1 MENKKEGGFLFL
13 IDIDENYRNQLEVWL
28 RAHNISYQKLELF
41 YDYLKSLNNLID
53 TTFLGHDS
61 YYNESEIKSHFN
73 WCWDKNNENFSK
85 ERIYFKQH
93 GNHHEYFWVFFYEA
107 YYVPL
112 SENNKPRIIEYFK
125 KLFDLKYVKN
135 RSEIDLLNEI
145 YKILNQ
151 HLK

>member
-1 MENKKEGGFLFL
+1 MENKKEGGYLFL
-13 IDIDENYRNQLEVWL
+13 IDVDENYRNQLEVWL

-41 YDYLKSLNNLID
+41 YDYLKGLNNLIE

-61 YYNESEIKSHFN
+61 YHNETEIKSHFN
-73 WCWDKNNENFSK
+73 WCWNKNNENFSK
-85 ERIYFKQH
+85 ERIHFKQN
-93 GNHHEYFWVFFYEA
+93 GNHHEYFWIFFYEA
-107 YYVPL
+107 FYIPL
-112 SENNKPRIIEYFK
+112 SENNKPRIIEYLK
-125 KLFDLKYVKN
+125 KLFDLKFIKT